1 MIRIYSD
8 NDLYVIRIIISMYI
22 FDNIY
27 RNNTITIGFFIP
39 VISDMYAILIIHCI
53 QYCYLFIYTDISYTE
68 YFLYV
73 IYR

>member
-1 MIRIYSD
+1 
-8 NDLYVIRIIISMYI
+8 MYI

-53 QYCYLFIYTDISYTE
+53 QYYYLFIYTDISYTE